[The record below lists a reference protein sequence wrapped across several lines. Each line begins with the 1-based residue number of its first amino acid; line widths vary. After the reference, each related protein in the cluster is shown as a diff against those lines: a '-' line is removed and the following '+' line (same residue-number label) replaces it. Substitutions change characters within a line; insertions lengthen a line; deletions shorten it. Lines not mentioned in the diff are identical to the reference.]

1 MLGLW
6 TFYAVMLI
14 SFCGLYAGLAIGYIA
29 KDELKPGKKYLQ
41 YLHDVVLTFFIG
53 VMLYYFDI
61 PMLITVL
68 LAVPIFV
75 LLQLVK
81 DNNTIKPFVYI
92 VMGVMLFLSETVAFR
107 FFLMTGITIFLYGL
121 PVGSLYL
128 ERNIEKKPSL
138 NITDVALLHS
148 IFLVVTVMVKFWGV
162 VLTFT

>member
-1 MLGLW
+1 
-6 TFYAVMLI
+6 
-14 SFCGLYAGLAIGYIA
+14 
-29 KDELKPGKKYLQ
+29 
-41 YLHDVVLTFFIG
+41 
-53 VMLYYFDI
+53 
-61 PMLITVL
+61 
-68 LAVPIFV
+68 
-75 LLQLVK
+75 
-81 DNNTIKPFVYI
+81 
-92 VMGVMLFLSETVAFR
+92 MLFLSETVAFR